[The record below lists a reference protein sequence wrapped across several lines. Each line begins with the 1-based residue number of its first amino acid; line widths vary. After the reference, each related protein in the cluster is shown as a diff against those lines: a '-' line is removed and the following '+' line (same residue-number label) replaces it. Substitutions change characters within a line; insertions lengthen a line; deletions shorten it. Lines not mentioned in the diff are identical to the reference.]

1 MLYQAEVRAYP
12 FAIVF
17 PRKAIGRKDKK
28 GQLSK
33 YSLEAI
39 VTDLRKARLNLH
51 LYWDLKKE
59 NIYMLINATYV
70 CYAVGAPQRVLL
82 VLSSNGC
89 RVRGCHADVSA
100 WRSKQTRSSKWV
112 LVAVAVVVSLTGH
125 TRTHLLLQVSVAVG
139 LGPASPARQGSE
151 RGCAW

>member
-1 MLYQAEVRAYP
+1 MLHQAEVRAYP

-70 CYAVGAPQRVLL
+70 CCSGSAAACVVVVGAKLERLPCSWLPCRRERLEEQADAIKYVGACRCCRRV
-82 VLSSNGC
+82 VAHPSHTHTPPVAGIGC
-89 RVRGCHADVSA
+89 C
-100 WRSKQTRSSKWV
+100 W
-112 LVAVAVVVSLTGH
+112 
-125 TRTHLLLQVSVAVG
+125 TRTCFAG
-139 LGPASPARQGSE
+139 ATRQ
-151 RGCAW
+151 

>member
-1 MLYQAEVRAYP
+1 MLHQAEVRAYP

-70 CYAVGAPQRVLL
+70 CCSGSAVELCVLLL
-82 VLSSNGC
+82 VLNLEWLPCSWLPC
-89 RVRGCHADVSA
+89 RRERLEEQADA
-100 WRSKQTRSSKWV
+100 IK
-112 LVAVAVVVSLTGH
+112 
-125 TRTHLLLQVSVAVG
+125 
-139 LGPASPARQGSE
+139 
-151 RGCAW
+151 